1 MKDPAFL
8 LFGWGS
14 WPITESTRTLKAAL
28 EPERKP
34 IVLVV
39 EDEVL
44 IRIMLADCLR
54 DAGYGVLQAAS
65 GDEALILLASGV
77 PCDLVISDVCMPG
90 KTDGLA
96 LLSQTKFDNPDL
108 PFIVVSGH
116 LLSVDV
122 VQADGFFS
130 KPYDFS
136 EVVAAVG
143 RLIETRR

>member
-1 MKDPAFL
+1 MVHSAFL
-8 LFGWGS
+8 LVCRGI
-14 WPITESTRTLKAAL
+14 WPITDSTRNSKPAL

-34 IVLVV
+34 VVLVV

-44 IRIMLADCLR
+44 IRITLADCLR
-54 DAGYGVLQAAS
+54 DSGCCVLQAAT
-65 GDEALILLASGV
+65 GDEALTLLASGV
-77 PCDLVISDVCMPG
+77 PCDLVISDVRMPG

-96 LLSQTKFDNPDL
+96 LLRQSKLEHPDL

-116 LLSVDV
+116 LLSDDV

-130 KPYDFS
+130 KPYDFV

-143 RLIETRR
+143 RLIEERR